1 MAEGFK
7 PLLEVERV
15 SISYATKRGAL
26 KAVSGVSFTIGE
38 HESVALIGE
47 SGCGKTT
54 LATSIVDA
62 LPMAASVTKGK
73 LLYHKDGRIV
83 DLLELKHR
91 QLRPLLWSDISMV
104 FQASQSSF
112 NPVRRIKTQFLDTVW
127 AHDRSQSKQAILQRS
142 AELLR
147 VVMLDPEKVL
157 NAYPH
162 ELSGGMKQRTLIALA
177 LLLQAGHSGRA
188 DHGAGSADAGK
199 NPAPVER
206 AEEGIRLQ
214 PAVHYA

>member
-62 LPMAASVTKGK
+62 LPMAASVTEGK

-91 QLRPLLWSDISMV
+91 QLRPLLW
-104 FQASQSSF
+104 
-112 NPVRRIKTQFLDTVW
+112 
-127 AHDRSQSKQAILQRS
+127 
-142 AELLR
+142 
-147 VVMLDPEKVL
+147 
-157 NAYPH
+157 
-162 ELSGGMKQRTLIALA
+162 LSLI
-177 LLLQAGHSGRA
+177 H
-188 DHGAGSADAGK
+188 
-199 NPAPVER
+199 
-206 AEEGIRLQ
+206 I
-214 PAVHYA
+214 

>member
-162 ELSGGMKQRTLIALA
+162 ELSGGMKQRTLIAT
-177 LLLQAGHSGRA
+177 LQR
-188 DHGAGSADAGK
+188 
-199 NPAPVER
+199 
-206 AEEGIRLQ
+206 
-214 PAVHYA
+214 